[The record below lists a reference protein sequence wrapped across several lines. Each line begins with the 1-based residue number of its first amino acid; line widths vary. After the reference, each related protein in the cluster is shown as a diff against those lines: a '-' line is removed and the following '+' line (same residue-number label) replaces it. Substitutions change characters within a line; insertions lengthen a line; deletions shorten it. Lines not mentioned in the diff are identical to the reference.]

1 MFNKSFITFLILSM
15 LNFLGCY
22 SSEVISRKDLNEGLA
37 RIDFDSEINITTV
50 DYNNYNFLPGH
61 YQIEND
67 TLSGEGRTIKLGK
80 SNTYTGKIAM
90 NDILSFEQDKLDVGG
105 TIGLVLGV
113 AAVGFVTAALIVSAS
128 ISDAFNHD

>member
-1 MFNKSFITFLILSM
+1 
-15 LNFLGCY
+15 
-22 SSEVISRKDLNEGLA
+22 
-37 RIDFDSEINITTV
+37 
-50 DYNNYNFLPGH
+50 
-61 YQIEND
+61 
-67 TLSGEGRTIKLGK
+67 
-80 SNTYTGKIAM
+80 M